1 MSTDIYGVRV
11 LDVDPKELRVRF
23 KVFAV
28 YYDTGSQSC
37 PPVPDDPGFF
47 FFLLWEAARP
57 HASMDRRGPFHRR
70 SSRAER
76 SATGQLPGP
85 WPRCANAFWRWIGVG

>member
-28 YYDTGSQSC
+28 YYDTGSETF
-37 PPVPDDPGFF
+37 PPVPDDSAFF
-47 FFLLWEAARP
+47 FFLL
-57 HASMDRRGPFHRR
+57 
-70 SSRAER
+70 
-76 SATGQLPGP
+76 
-85 WPRCANAFWRWIGVG
+85 